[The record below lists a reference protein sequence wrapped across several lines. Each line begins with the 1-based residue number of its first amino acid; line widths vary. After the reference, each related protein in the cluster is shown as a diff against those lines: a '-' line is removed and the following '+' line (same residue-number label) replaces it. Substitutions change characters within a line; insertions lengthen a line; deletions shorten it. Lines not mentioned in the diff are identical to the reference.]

1 MGKRFDFEYIVIGG
15 GPAGITAATQLA
27 EAGRKVAIVEK
38 SKLGGSD
45 ACYRNMPQKALNS
58 FSHLYSEAVAGAR
71 FGMSSA
77 SMRYNYPT
85 VQHWKERA
93 VDRATKVNSKK
104 GLEEIGITVLK
115 GQAHFVG
122 PYDVVVGGQ
131 DKQVSA
137 SKFLIATG
145 SVLNTD
151 GISGIDAVPF
161 YTAESILSIPRVPK
175 TALIVGGGASG
186 CEVAQYLAELGTK
199 VVLVEAADSIL
210 PNENEEVGRVM
221 SEYLAKRNGIKFFT
235 KTKVIALEKDKV
247 SARVVFVRGGQ
258 ERTVRVE
265 TIVLAT
271 GSKPAIDIGLKNAKV
286 SFDKNGIIADKTL
299 QTSARNIFVAGDVL
313 GGQSSTERAVYSA
326 EVAVANMIGRN
337 KKFANYAGFMRIVDT
352 DPQIASVGRTEAEL
366 AAKKRKYKRVFVP
379 LSSISASIA
388 ADFRI
393 GFLKILADSQGKI
406 LGATMVGPHAADV
419 LQEISLAIRHDLPLV
434 QIAST
439 PHPANEWSAIVKLAA
454 RRLLL
459 SK

>member
-27 EAGRKVAIVEK
+27 EAGRKVAIVEQN
-38 SKLGGSD
+38 KLGGSD
-45 ACYRNMPQKALNS
+45 VCYRNVPQKALNT
-58 FSHLYSEAVAGAR
+58 FSHLYTQAVAGTR
-71 FGMSSA
+71 FGISST
-77 SMRYNYPT
+77 SLRYNYP
-85 VQHWKERA
+85 A
-93 VDRATKVNSKK
+93 VLHYKDRVIDRAAKVNSKK
-104 GLEEIGITVLK
+104 TLEEIGITVLK
-115 GQAHFVG
+115 GMAHFVG
-122 PYDVVVGGQ
+122 PYDIVIGGQ

-137 SKFLIATG
+137 GKFLIATG
-145 SVLNTD
+145 STLDTA
-151 GISGIDAVPF
+151 GISGIDIVPF

-210 PNENEEVGRVM
+210 PNEENEVGRVM
-221 SEYLAKRNGIKFFT
+221 GEYLAKRYGIKFFT

-247 SARVVFVRGGQ
+247 SARVVFIRGGQ

-286 SFDKNGIIADKTL
+286 SFDKNGIIVDRTL

-326 EVAVANMIGRN
+326 EVAVANMLGRN
-337 KKFANYAGFMRIVDT
+337 KKFANYTGFMRIVDT
-352 DPQIASVGRTEAEL
+352 DPQIASIGKTETEL
-366 AAKKRKYKRVFVP
+366 MIKKRKYKRVFVP
-379 LSSISASIA
+379 LSNITASTA

-393 GFLKILADSQGKI
+393 GFLKVLADSQGKV

-419 LQEISLAIRHDLPLV
+419 LQELSLAIRHDLPLV

-459 SK
+459 AK